1 MNTNQKKYTA
11 FMESVCKEFN
21 CPEMIPAL
29 NAGFKAFCEASE
41 CQPANLSDDEFRV
54 QLARTKPQEANLL
67 QGLADISNG
76 ALSVQEGSYGP
87 YLQPTDSDIHFYLET
102 DQDFEHPEW
111 GIKSYT
117 FAPRIPGVWTDVNLE
132 YTARGSEPDP
142 QMVNAI
148 LDYAKQNTSA

>member
-1 MNTNQKKYTA
+1 MQR
-11 FMESVCKEFN
+11 VQL
-21 CPEMIPAL
+21 PG
-29 NAGFKAFCEASE
+29 NASCSECRAKAFCEASE
-41 CQPANLSDDEFRV
+41 CQPVNLSDDEFRV
-54 QLARTKPQEANLL
+54 QLARTKPQETNLL

-102 DQDFEHPEW
+102 DKDFEHPEW

-117 FAPRIPGVWTDVNLE
+117 FAPRIPGAWTDVNLE
-132 YTARGSEPDP
+132 YTAQGSEPEP

-148 LDYAKQNTSA
+148 LDYAKQNA

>member
-1 MNTNQKKYTA
+1 MN
-11 FMESVCKEFN
+11 FEFSL
-21 CPEMIPAL
+21 PEP
-29 NAGFKAFCEASE
+29 N
-41 CQPANLSDDEFRV
+41 R
-54 QLARTKPQEANLL
+54 RKPT
-67 QGLADISNG
+67 
-76 ALSVQEGSYGP
+76 YGP

-117 FAPRIPGVWTDVNLE
+117 FAPRIPGVWTDANLE